1 MAVVPYKDSDA
12 PKKKQVAEMFNNISG
27 RYDLLNHTLSF
38 HVDKYWRKKTIR
50 ILSKYTPETILD
62 IATGTADFAIEACKI
77 NPQKVTGIDI
87 SKGMLEIGRKKIIK
101 KKLTDKIELMVADSE
116 NLPFEDNTFDSSVA
130 GFGVRNFEDIEKGLS
145 EVLRVLKI
153 GGWFLILEFSKP
165 QSGIFKML
173 YGFYFKR
180 ILPFIGK
187 IVSKDRSAYLYLH
200 DSVSEFPSGKKFEDI
215 LKRVGFVNISSVPL
229 TFGIATIYK
238 GQKSKSF

>member
-200 DSVSEFPSGKKFEDI
+200 DSVSEFSSGKKFEDI